1 MDYNE
6 QEGSGCE
13 LSEMH
18 GNRRGVHGDSSFSD
32 AEISGMNMREE
43 PGCPGFFLIDF
54 EGRVLYT

>member
-6 QEGSGCE
+6 QEGSGGE

-18 GNRRGVHGDSSFSD
+18 GNRRAVHGDSSFSD
-32 AEISGMNMREE
+32 AEISGDEYER
-43 PGCPGFFLIDF
+43 GARVSGLFLIDF